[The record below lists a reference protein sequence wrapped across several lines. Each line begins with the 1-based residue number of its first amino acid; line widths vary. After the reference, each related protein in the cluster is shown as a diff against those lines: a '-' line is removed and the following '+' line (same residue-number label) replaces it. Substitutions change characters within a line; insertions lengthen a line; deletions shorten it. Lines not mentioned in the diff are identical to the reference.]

1 MNTTLKSILRAVL
14 FVLSGFVCGIVLS
27 YCSTKNKPLNQT
39 IITQTDTCYIR
50 DTITT
55 TKIVNQTKYCY
66 DTIIVNDTVYIADK
80 PITYTD
86 STKDYRLEIDAVKLY
101 DYSLSIYRVDTIYR
115 QTDYIVPN
123 QTKRGKFG
131 QSIHL
136 GVYAGYGLDINTQPK
151 FSPSVGVCISYGFG
165 YSW

>member
-1 MNTTLKSILRAVL
+1 MTPTFKSILMAVL
-14 FVLSGFVCGIVLS
+14 FVLSGFIIGIVLS
-27 YCSTKNKPLNQT
+27 YCTNQT
-39 IITQTDTCYIR
+39 TPQIETITVRDTCYIR

-55 TKIVNQTKYCY
+55 TKVVNQTKYCY
-66 DTIIVNDTVYIADK
+66 DTIVVNDTVYIQDK

-115 QTDYIVPN
+115 QRDYIVPN

-136 GVYAGYGLDINTQPK
+136 GVYVGYGLDIQTQPK
-151 FSPSVGVCISYGFG
+151 FSPSVGVCVSYGFG
-165 YSW
+165 YNW